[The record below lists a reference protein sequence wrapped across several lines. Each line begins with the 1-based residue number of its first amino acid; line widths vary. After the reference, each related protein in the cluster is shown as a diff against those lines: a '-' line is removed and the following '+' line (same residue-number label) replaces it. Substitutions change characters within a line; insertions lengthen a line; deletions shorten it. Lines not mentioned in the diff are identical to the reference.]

1 MTKKYIF
8 EFFILT
14 FILVV
19 LLPCGSASVY
29 AASKPV
35 YTISPSSNT
44 YQNNMMNYSTYTNK
58 TKHYYLIRSYL
69 EQLEKTGGGTLV
81 LKKGTYTVTN
91 ALYVPSNVTI
101 ELQDGVKIVK
111 GTETGTGK
119 MKAAKSLFQLIRP
132 SKSQQNA
139 VYGGHRGD
147 KNIKIIGSGTA
158 IIDLNYDKH
167 AIAVVAGHNQNI
179 TIQNIHFKNS
189 NSSHFIEIDAT
200 KHAVIKNNEFTD
212 SIASEGLNAEAI
224 NIDTP
229 DATTKGFNS
238 IWSNQDKTPNDDMEI
253 VNNTFYNLD
262 RAIGTH
268 QYSGGE
274 YHNKIIIRNNTI
286 EKMRSD
292 AIRVMNWSNSV
303 IEGNLIR
310 DVAPGPN
317 NDNRGILA
325 SGAINPTFRDNIFVS
340 APRAMQF
347 TVWKNDGLG
356 SQYDVTY
363 NELSTKNKNDLKT
376 NTIVDY
382 QEDFIRINKEYLQ
395 YDNQHTDLIDIKT
408 SRFSDLMQGNSGY
421 EETVDLVDKGII
433 NGYPDFTFKPYK
445 SISRQHVALMLAKAL
460 HLTPKQGIE
469 NVLKGYEDVDRNH
482 PYAKQIAAVTEAK
495 VFKGNNGRFNP
506 DEKITRAQMATVLVK
521 AFELQEKNIDV
532 DLIDLDRINMSHRN
546 NVKILAQNK
555 ITIGKQN
562 SNGERYYDGNG
573 DLARVQF
580 AIFLQKALESYQG

>member
-1 MTKKYIF
+1 MTRKHIF
-8 EFFILT
+8 GFLILT
-14 FILVV
+14 FILMVTFTS
-19 LLPCGSASVY
+19 GSTSAY

-35 YTISPSSNT
+35 YTISPSDNT
-44 YQNNMMNYSTYTNK
+44 YHNNMMNYSTYTNK

-81 LKKGTYTVTN
+81 LTKGTYTVTN

-101 ELQDGVKIVK
+101 KLQDGVKIVK
-111 GTETGTGK
+111 GTETGTSK
-119 MKAAKSLFQLIRP
+119 MNAAKSLFQLIRP
-132 SKSQQNA
+132 SQSQKKG
-139 VYGGHRGD
+139 VYGGYRGD

-158 IIDLNYDKH
+158 TIDLNYVKK

-200 KHAVIKNNEFTD
+200 KNAVIKNNKFTG
-212 SIASEGLNAEAI
+212 SKPSKGLNAEAI

-229 DATTKGFNS
+229 DALTKGFNS
-238 IWSNQDKTPNDDMEI
+238 IWSNMDKTPNDNMKI

-268 QYSGGE
+268 QYSGGK
-274 YHNKIIIRNNTI
+274 YHNKIVIRNNKI
-286 EKMRSD
+286 EKTRSD

-303 IEGNLIR
+303 IEGNTFK

-325 SGAINPTFRDNIFVS
+325 SGAINPTFQNNIFVS
-340 APRAMQF
+340 IPRAMQF
-347 TVWKNDGLG
+347 TVWKNNGTG

-363 NELSTKNKNDLKT
+363 NKLSAKNKNALKT

-382 QEDFIRINKEYLQ
+382 QEDFIRINKEYLK
-395 YDNQHTDLIDIKT
+395 YDKQHTDFIDIKT
-408 SRFSDLMQGNSGY
+408 SRFSDLIEGDSGY
-421 EETVDLVDKGII
+421 EETIDLVDKGII
-433 NGYPDFTFKPYK
+433 NGYPNFTFKPYR
-445 SISRQHVALMLAKAL
+445 SITRQHVALMLAKTL
-460 HLTPKQGIE
+460 DLTPKQGVE
-469 NVLKGYEDVDRNH
+469 NVLKEYEDVDRNH
-482 PYAKQIAAVTEAK
+482 PYAEQIAAVTEAK
-495 VFKGNNGRFNP
+495 VFKGSDGRFNP

-521 AFELQEKNIDV
+521 AFALQEKDIDV
-532 DLIDLDRINMSHRN
+532 NLIDLHRIDMSHRN
-546 NVKILAQNK
+546 NVKILAQNG

-562 SNGERYYDGNG
+562 SNGERYYDGTE
-573 DLARVQF
+573 DLKRVQF
-580 AIFLQKALESYQG
+580 AIFLRKTME